1 MIQFD
6 SQYVNNAH
14 RISDGVLA
22 ATVTELHDG
31 QWLMQDANGE
41 FVIHDGSA
49 VKGYLT
55 ISSRYGNPVNNINRP
70 VTEAPAGRDNV
81 TSTGRVSV
89 LIGPYRLATDQYEA
103 GAYVAGAPLK
113 ISQNGKLEPCVFD
126 DAPAAVADV
135 QANFV
140 ELSKVVAHVYAPP
153 ADVGAPMV
161 ITHE

>member
-14 RISDGVLA
+14 RISDGVLSA
-22 ATVTELHDG
+22 SVTTLYDG
-31 QWLMQDANGE
+31 QWLMKDANGE
-41 FVIHDGSA
+41 FVVHDGSA

-55 ISSRYGNPVNNINRP
+55 ISSKYGNPVSNINRP
-70 VTEAPAGRDNV
+70 ITDPPAGRDNV

-89 LIGPYRLATDQYEA
+89 LIGPFRIATDQYEVGVYA
-103 GAYVAGAPLK
+103 SGAPLK
-113 ISQNGKLEPCVFD
+113 VSENGKLTPCVFD
-126 DAPAAVADV
+126 DAPADTAAV

-153 ADVGAPMV
+153 ASAGAPMTIV
-161 ITHE
+161 HE